1 MSVKGAQGMDSKS
14 VSPFRSPFGAAPTP
28 CENEKVLDKIEEE
41 KEKI

>member
-1 MSVKGAQGMDSKS
+1 MDSKS

-28 CENEKVLDKIEEE
+28 CGNEKVFVEIEEE